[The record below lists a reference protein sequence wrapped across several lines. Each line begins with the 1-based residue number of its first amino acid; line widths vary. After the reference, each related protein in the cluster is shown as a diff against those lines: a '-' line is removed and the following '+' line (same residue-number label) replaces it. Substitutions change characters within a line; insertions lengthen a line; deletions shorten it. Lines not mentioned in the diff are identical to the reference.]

1 MRRAWIAIAI
11 LAAAFVASLSPLGA
25 DYGNLGCHV
34 NAPRCDEPAWPLEAL
49 ARGDFSTFV
58 HDQPL
63 MGPASLLLRAPFAAA
78 SRLFHA
84 DLTWHYRAGVFACLL
99 VAALLAL
106 ALAQRARRTS
116 RLNAAAVA
124 VLAFVNPLT
133 ISAIRAGH
141 PEELVAAAAVAGAAL
156 LSLDRRWLLA
166 AVLLGLAIATKAWAI
181 LAVAPLLVVIAAP
194 DRKRFAIVAAAVML
208 ALYAPLAVGD
218 PDRLGS
224 VIQSAGSLGSRYG
237 EATAPDAW
245 FFSARAGDFTW
256 PTEIRDG
263 EMEFADA
270 SGYRVSNTDAHLA
283 HALVVAIALA
293 LTLAWW
299 RAGGPASR
307 ETLFLLLAAILLAR
321 CFLDAG
327 DHIYYHVAVALSLLG
342 YDAIRPRA
350 RFPWLSAGF
359 IAGLWGVTRLS
370 DHLATDRQVAWLYMG
385 FAASMF
391 ALVMGLALIE
401 CRRSRSTPPIT
412 QLPISPRH
420 VTGSSRA

>member
-1 MRRAWIAIAI
+1 
-11 LAAAFVASLSPLGA
+11 V
-25 DYGNLGCHV
+25 
-34 NAPRCDEPAWPLEAL
+34 
-49 ARGDFSTFV
+49 
-58 HDQPL
+58 
-63 MGPASLLLRAPFAAA
+63 
-78 SRLFHA
+78 
-84 DLTWHYRAGVFACLL
+84 
-99 VAALLAL
+99 
-106 ALAQRARRTS
+106 
-116 RLNAAAVA
+116 
-124 VLAFVNPLT
+124 
-133 ISAIRAGH
+133 
-141 PEELVAAAAVAGAAL
+141 
-156 LSLDRRWLLA
+156 
-166 AVLLGLAIATKAWAI
+166 
-181 LAVAPLLVVIAAP
+181 
-194 DRKRFAIVAAAVML
+194 L

-391 ALVMGLALIE
+391 ALIMGLALIE